1 MIFNFN
7 SITLSFLVV
16 ASVTLAVVVVLVWYV
31 YSSKKFKNDILD
43 LMDEKFEIL
52 LLGEKKEAE
61 EPATEEEPH
70 DFEVDTKPTETAE
83 EQEDNDTETPEE
95 QQEVTEEHEEPQS
108 FEEKPHE

>member
-1 MIFNFN
+1 MIFSFD

-16 ASVTLAVVVVLVWYV
+16 AIVTLAVVVVLVWYV

-61 EPATEEEPH
+61 EEI
-70 DFEVDTKPTETAE
+70 TAE
-83 EQEDNDTETPEE
+83 NFVEKDLNHSIEEISKFPEE
-95 QQEVTEEHEEPQS
+95 THE
-108 FEEKPHE
+108 